1 MSPPRL
7 WFFLCETMWG
17 ASAQLAQELWPHV
30 PNLRVVGW
38 ELSLIEQRAGR
49 SYTGVV
55 GRTKRLA
62 LALSPQALLAAA
74 LAVEPEGTERS
85 KEIRYFETN
94 VLRMVTP
101 EGTWRW

>member
-1 MSPPRL
+1 MSPPPLWFLLCEKMFGTSAGLAQRL
-7 WFFLCETMWG
+7 WG
-17 ASAQLAQELWPHV
+17 HI
-30 PNLRVVGW
+30 PNQRAVGW

-62 LALSPQALLAAA
+62 LALPPQALLAAA
-74 LAVEPEGTERS
+74 LAVEPEGQQRS
-85 KEIRYFETN
+85 REIRLFETN